1 METLNEVSVFE
12 AVANTQDN
20 FDQCSERCRRSFKN
34 GPNYQQQ
41 VSVCTSR
48 CKIQQLTISIHQ
60 LQKSVNPAMP
70 NPAVQTKLS
79 YLLDRRNKE
88 VMKLSSYN
96 NKLKKRQTKT
106 PAGQSMM
113 PAKQILHPQKGA

>member
-12 AVANTQDN
+12 AVSSTQN
-20 FDQCSERCRRSFKN
+20 SFDQCSEKCRRSFAN

-48 CKIQQLTISIHQ
+48 CKIQQLTVSMQQ
-60 LQKSVNPAMP
+60 LQRSINPSMP
-70 NPAVQTKLS
+70 NPALQTKIS
-79 YLLDRRNKE
+79 YLRDRRNKE
-88 VMKLSSYN
+88 VMKLASYN

-106 PAGQSMM
+106 PAAQSMM
-113 PAKQILHPQKGA
+113 PSKQILHPQKGA